1 MSCFI
6 CGRSGCSNWM
16 HSTDEQE
23 AFEPAEEAY
32 EKFLEVR
39 EECRQ
44 EWQGANLTE
53 QTDEPVQ
60 TGQKQ

>member
-6 CGRSGCSNWM
+6 CGRSGCSGQF

-23 AFEPAEEAY
+23 TFEPAEEAY
-32 EKFLEVR
+32 ERLLEIR

-44 EWQGANLTE
+44 SWAGEDEKG
-53 QTDEPVQ
+53 QTHE
-60 TGQKQ
+60 